1 MNRAMPVSV
10 GALACA
16 AVVYAY
22 AGTACAADIRL
33 PEGPGANLV
42 YAKCRTCHDL
52 QYVVD
57 AKGLLPAQ
65 WRAVIA
71 SMHDYGLTATKQ
83 EDEALVE
90 YLTTY
95 LGHTPPPAA
104 AAAPTSATASVAADG
119 GAVYQQNCAAC
130 HGAEGR
136 GQPGSFPPLAGNSDL
151 ARDNGAFPA
160 AVVLHG
166 LEGPIDVNG
175 STYDSTMP
183 PFDHLSDAEIAAVV
197 NFIHG
202 AWGHNATPSP
212 KITPQTAAAQ
222 RAKAMTPAAV
232 HAYRSTLAA
241 GR

>member
-1 MNRAMPVSV
+1 MPLGVRL
-10 GALACA
+10 LACA
-16 AVVYAY
+16 GVLASCSGA
-22 AGTACAADIRL
+22 ASAADIRL

-65 WRAVIA
+65 WSAVIA

-83 EDEALVE
+83 EDEALVR

-95 LGHTPPPAA
+95 LGHGPAPPATA
-104 AAAPTSATASVAADG
+104 TAPSATQSADG
-119 GAVYQQNCAAC
+119 SAIYQQNCAAC

-136 GQPGSFPPLAGNSDL
+136 GQPGAYPPLAGNRDL
-151 ARDNGAFPA
+151 ARDNGAFPVT
-160 AVVLHG
+160 VVLHG
-166 LEGPIDVNG
+166 LEGPIDVGG
-175 STYDSTMP
+175 STYDSAMP

-197 NFIHG
+197 NYVHG
-202 AWGHNATPSP
+202 AWGNSAAASP
-212 KITPQTAAAQ
+212 AITPQTVAT
-222 RAKAMTPAAV
+222 RRSNAMTPTAV
-232 HAYRSTLAA
+232 HAYRATLAA